1 MTAKAT
7 NARPAWTIHPPDI
20 RKALKLA
27 RSRCYTLIGVARR
40 NGNQPVVDAFTVVLD
55 KIKDADQAVRDAK
68 ALYGW
73 EGPQDEE
80 SDEKDEQQPPREP
93 LIVEVPTVL
102 TRIDTQLR
110 NPCCGNTGT
119 HSEGSRDYCST
130 CGQELK

>member
-1 MTAKAT
+1 MTDKAN

-27 RSRCYTLIGVARR
+27 RSRCFTLIGVARR

-55 KIKDADQAVRDAK
+55 KIKEADQAVRDAK

-73 EGPQDEE
+73 EAPPEDEG
-80 SDEKDEQQPPREP
+80 SVDAPP
-93 LIVEVPTVL
+93 
-102 TRIDTQLR
+102 R

-119 HSEGSRDYCST
+119 HREGGREYCAT
-130 CGQELK
+130 CGQELS

>member
-1 MTAKAT
+1 MTDKAS

-55 KIKDADQAVRDAK
+55 KIKEADQAVRDAK
-68 ALYGW
+68 GLYGW
-73 EGPQDEE
+73 EEAPEE
-80 SDEKDEQQPPREP
+80 EETPSA
-93 LIVEVPTVL
+93 
-102 TRIDTQLR
+102 R

-130 CGQELK
+130 CGQEVK